1 MATKTLISCEDFEKL
16 ALAEKISPWAELI
29 DGEIVDTMSGGY
41 YHSLISMNFAAIMR
55 EFVRASK
62 LGRVISNEAGLHIKS
77 ELPRSRGADVAFI
90 SYKRLPKGERS
101 IGFLRVAP
109 ELIVE
114 IFGDKDSWDEMISK
128 IEDYHR
134 TGVDMVWVAE
144 PQTRTIKKFPRRGE
158 PTIVHDGS
166 DIDGGK
172 ILPGFK
178 VPIARFFDE
187 D

>member
-1 MATKTLISCEDFEKL
+1 MATKTLISCEEFEKL

-41 YHSLISMNFAAIMR
+41 LHSLVTSQVFRILDR
-55 EFVRASK
+55 FVHECK
-62 LGRVISNEAGLHIKS
+62 LGRVLTGEAGIHIKS
-77 ELPRSRGADVAFI
+77 ELPRSRGADVAYL
-90 SYKRLPKGERS
+90 SYKRLAKGDKQ
-101 IGFLRVAP
+101 IGFLRIAP

-114 IFGDKDSWDEMISK
+114 VFGSHDSWEDMDEK
-128 IEDYHR
+128 IKDYHR
-134 TGVDMVWVAE
+134 TGVEMVWVAV

-178 VPIARFFDE
+178 CPIARFFDE